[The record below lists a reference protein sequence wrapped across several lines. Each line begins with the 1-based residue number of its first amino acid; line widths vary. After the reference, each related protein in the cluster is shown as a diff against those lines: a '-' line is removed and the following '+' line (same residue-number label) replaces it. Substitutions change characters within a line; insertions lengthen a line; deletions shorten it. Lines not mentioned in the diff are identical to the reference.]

1 MKTLKLFTM
10 IVAAFFLLLGAHNL
24 YADTGYGKS
33 HGMMEDTTEKSGM
46 SSDRMHGSVDLG
58 SASDQERQQCFSAA
72 TVVEMADGL
81 GITFTPKGVKHENA
95 VSDSDRVQRAC

>member
-1 MKTLKLFTM
+1 M
-10 IVAAFFLLLGAHNL
+10 VAALFLLLGAGSL

-33 HGMMEDTTEKSGM
+33 HGMMEDTEKSGM
-46 SSDRMHGSVDLG
+46 SSDKMHRAVDLG
-58 SASDQERQQCFSAA
+58 SASDQERQQCFSEAA
-72 TVVEMADGL
+72 VIEMADGL

>member
-1 MKTLKLFTM
+1 M
-10 IVAAFFLLLGAHNL
+10 VAALFLLLGAGSL

-33 HGMMEDTTEKSGM
+33 HGMMEDTAEKSGM
-46 SSDRMHGSVDLG
+46 SSDRMHSSVDLG
-58 SASDQERQQCFSAA
+58 SPSDQERQQCFSEAA
-72 TVVEMADGL
+72 VIEMADGL